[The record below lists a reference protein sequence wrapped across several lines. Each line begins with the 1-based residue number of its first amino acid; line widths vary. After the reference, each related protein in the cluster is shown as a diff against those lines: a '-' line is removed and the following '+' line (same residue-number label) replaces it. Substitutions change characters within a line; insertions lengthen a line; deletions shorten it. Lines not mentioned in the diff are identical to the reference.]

1 MKVLRRRREVT
12 DLNVVFGA
20 SLQEALEAP
29 AGMLGTLTFVTVRQK
44 QNDAAGPLP
53 FRFCRDDELI
63 DDGLGAVSKIPKLR
77 FPKAKHV
84 RIIERVAV
92 IETEYGSFRK
102 KTIVNANS
110 RLLLSQMIER
120 NERASWF
127 VLIKTGL
134 PSAE

>member
-29 AGMLGTLTFVTVRQK
+29 AGMLWTLTFVTVLQK

-53 FRFCRDDELI
+53 FRFCRDDQLI
-63 DDGLGAVSKIPKLR
+63 DDGLGAISKIPKLR
-77 FPKAKHV
+77 FPKASHV

-92 IETEYGSFRK
+92 IDTEYRSIRTK
-102 KTIVNANS
+102 HSAN
-110 RLLLSQMIER
+110 
-120 NERASWF
+120 
-127 VLIKTGL
+127 
-134 PSAE
+134 